1 MRALLDTNVFLR
13 MTHDPDSLALAA
25 LEVIENEGV
34 ELLLSAASAW
44 EIAIKASLGKLAL
57 PSRPE
62 RFVPER
68 MESMYVDPLPV
79 LQTHAFAVASLPML
93 HRDPFDRLLVAQAT
107 VEGIPIIS
115 MDPQVARY
123 DVELIRA

>member
-1 MRALLDTNVFLR
+1 MRALLDTSVFLR
-13 MTHDPDSLALAA
+13 MALDPDSLRLEA

-44 EIAIKASLGKLAL
+44 EIAIKTSVGKLEL
-57 PSRPE
+57 PAEPE

-79 LQTHAFAVASLPML
+79 LQTHALAVVSLPIL
-93 HRDPFDRLLVAQAT
+93 HRDPFDRLLVAQAR
-107 VEGIPIIS
+107 VEGIPVIS
-115 MDPQVARY
+115 RYPLLAAY
-123 DVELIRA
+123 DVEIIPA